1 METSATEKNYR
12 DEDFYK
18 CFSRLYTDITLN
30 AKAPWMKEGL
40 PERGL
45 AYNPN
50 SGVIFGGINSI
61 ILEMRA
67 AQKGYKDSR
76 WLSLHELKTLN
87 IKVKPNE
94 IATPIAYVNKYT
106 PPVNVHP
113 ATGERFSEQ
122 QPRQRYYFMYNAEQL
137 QNCVLSH
144 DKEFIV
150 GKKII
155 AEKALNA
162 IQNTGMKDIRSIT
175 DKLLNEVVR
184 SVPKEMSTLATG
196 ITQYRFAQELHIPY
210 RPILN
215 TEQLNAFKQTKM
227 TTDTLLRTVYQSEI
241 TKDRLFAPGKQLERD
256 ITRTV
261 QKTKQKQHERT
272 AGMER
277 D

>member
-1 METSATEKNYR
+1 METSAAEKNYR

-113 ATGERFSEQ
+113 ATGERFNGQ
-122 QPRQRYYFMYNAEQL
+122 KPRQRYYFMYNAEQL
-137 QNCVLSH
+137 QNYVLSH
-144 DKEFIV
+144 DKEFVI
-150 GKKII
+150 GKQII
-155 AEKALNA
+155 AAKALN
-162 IQNTGMKDIRSIT
+162 IMQNTGMKDIRSIT

-184 SVPKEMSTLATG
+184 SVPKEMSALATG
-196 ITQYRFAQELHIPY
+196 ITQYRLAQELHIPY
-210 RPILN
+210 RPVLN
-215 TEQLNAFKQTKM
+215 AEQLNNFKHTKM
-227 TTDTLLRTVYQSEI
+227 TTDTLLRTVYQSEV
-241 TKDRLFAPGKQLERD
+241 TKDRLCAPGKQLERD
-256 ITRTV
+256 QTRTV

-272 AGMER
+272 AEMER
-277 D
+277 E